1 VRSHPGYYAGGE
13 VNDEQDRKQAA
24 LRELSE
30 ADRAYRAAFQ
40 ELTSFGGLETSS
52 FTLLLTSVE
61 RLHDVALRLRDA
73 DTRPGTV
80 GG

>member
-1 VRSHPGYYAGGE
+1 M
-13 VNDEQDRKQAA
+13 NDEQDRKQAA

-30 ADRAYRAAFQ
+30 ADRAYRAAFR
-40 ELTSFGGLETSS
+40 ELTSLGGLETSS
-52 FTLLLTSVE
+52 FTHLLTSVE

-73 DTRPGTV
+73 DDRPGTV